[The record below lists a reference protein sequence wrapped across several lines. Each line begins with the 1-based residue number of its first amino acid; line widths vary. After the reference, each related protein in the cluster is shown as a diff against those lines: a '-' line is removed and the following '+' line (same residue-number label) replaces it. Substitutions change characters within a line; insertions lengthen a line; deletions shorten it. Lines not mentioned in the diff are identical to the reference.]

1 MHSVLGRLGEVGIIP
16 VIRIEE
22 ERHALPLANALLEGD
37 LPCAEITLRTPAG
50 LGAIR
55 SVAAE
60 LPDVLV
66 GAGTVLTV
74 DQAEQ
79 AVGAGAQFI
88 VSPGFDPDIVDW
100 CLQHEVPVVP
110 GAVTPTEINMALK
123 KGLSI
128 LKFFPAQAY
137 GGIYTLK
144 ALADPYSGVK
154 FIPTGGVSPDNL
166 QDYLRLVNV
175 HACGGSWMVPGKLIK
190 EEQFGRITQ
199 LAAEARTLVGQAKS
213 G

>member
-1 MHSVLGRLGEVGIIP
+1 MHSVLVRLGEVGIIP
-16 VIRIEE
+16 VISIEE
-22 ERHALPLANALLEGD
+22 VRHALPLANALLEGD
-37 LPCAEITLRTPAG
+37 LPCAEITLRTHAG

-55 SVAAE
+55 SIAAE

-79 AVGAGAQFI
+79 AVAAGAQFI
-88 VSPGFDPDIVDW
+88 VSPGFDSDIVDW

-110 GAVTPTEINMALK
+110 GAITPTEINMALK
-123 KGLSI
+123 KGLTI

-137 GGIYTLK
+137 GGIATLK

-154 FIPTGGVSPDNL
+154 FIPTGGVSRDNL
-166 QDYLRLVNV
+166 QDYLRSANV
-175 HACGGSWMVPGKLIK
+175 HACGGSWMAPGKLIN

-199 LAAEARTLVGQAKS
+199 LAAEARTLVGQARL

>member
-1 MHSVLGRLGEVGIIP
+1 M
-16 VIRIEE
+16 
-22 ERHALPLANALLEGD
+22 
-37 LPCAEITLRTPAG
+37 
-50 LGAIR
+50 
-55 SVAAE
+55 
-60 LPDVLV
+60 LV

-74 DQAEQ
+74 DQAKQ
-79 AVGAGAQFI
+79 AVAAGAQFI

-110 GAVTPTEINMALK
+110 GAITPTEINMALK
-123 KGLSI
+123 KGLTI

-137 GGIYTLK
+137 GGIATLK

-175 HACGGSWMVPGKLIK
+175 HACEGSWMVPGKLIS

-199 LAAEARTLVGQAKS
+199 LAAEARSLIGRARS
-213 G
+213 W